1 MRELDIRTIFHILL
15 RQIKW
20 ILLAVIVG
28 ALLLGVGA
36 ELLISDTYQSKFQM
50 YISNYTQV
58 DSSVNATTGGLSASQ
73 TLAGEYIVIL
83 KNDLVLNEVSSR
95 LARQGYTMTAAEIRS
110 SLKMS
115 SEDGTAMLNFTVTTK
130 NPNLSKAICDAL
142 ADVAPG
148 KLKEVMQ
155 MGNATVMAPAKK
167 GVKVGPRSTL
177 DAALGAV
184 LGLVIACVVVLVR
197 YMTDNTVSGERE
209 IRRRLNLTV
218 LGEVP
223 SVHPAKKGGAVYAR
237 KEQ

>member
-20 ILLAVIVG
+20 ILIAVIVG

-110 SLKMS
+110 VRKP
-115 SEDGTAMLNFTVTTK
+115 EPYKG
-130 NPNLSKAICDAL
+130 
-142 ADVAPG
+142 
-148 KLKEVMQ
+148 
-155 MGNATVMAPAKK
+155 K
-167 GVKVGPRSTL
+167 GVRYEGEQ
-177 DAALGAV
+177 
-184 LGLVIACVVVLVR
+184 VR
-197 YMTDNTVSGERE
+197 RKAGKT
-209 IRRRLNLTV
+209 
-218 LGEVP
+218 
-223 SVHPAKKGGAVYAR
+223 AK
-237 KEQ
+237 